1 MKKILVR
8 ELFWFVISLLI
19 SLIGSF
25 IFLEILAISSTE
37 PELNSLEKLFTIQLY
52 IIGCMVTF
60 ISVYIVRIVVS
71 FVQKRV

>member
-25 IFLEILAISSTE
+25 IFLEILAISSTK